1 MKETF
6 RKLSQYYALYKII
19 NPEDKTNYKTM
30 IIILFITCN
39 LLYSNLPLIR

>member
-30 IIILFITCN
+30 IIILQ
-39 LLYSNLPLIR
+39 